1 MFMTLLGGLLL
12 MTDDRSDP
20 TYDPTFMGYTLV
32 AINSLG
38 FVALALS
45 LVALHPK
52 VRAWLEKR
60 GNRKKTKEGTV
71 VVTTPTPTPTSK
83 ILPVLQTQPDVAEQR
98 VPPVPLVLNH
108 RKAPVPQR
116 APPPVPLVL
125 NHRKAPIP
133 PPGVPSILQEE

>member
-83 ILPVLQTQPDVAEQR
+83 ILPVLQTQPDVEEQR
-98 VPPVPLVLNH
+98 APPVPLVLNLG
-108 RKAPVPQR
+108 KAPVP
-116 APPPVPLVL
+116 
-125 NHRKAPIP
+125 
-133 PPGVPSILQEE
+133 PPGLPSILQETMNDEEKKQIKDLSL